1 MNEQMVDILMNVK
14 TRFNE
19 DLEKS
24 DGDIR
29 TIEKFFAECVWKKDF
44 SQIEHITKFLEV
56 EFLDEVE
63 DENELQKKSYILGKI
78 HAMIELANYLSLPR
92 EVEEKVQH
100 LTPNQQKLLTYIFHE
115 GQVTPSQI
123 NIALEI
129 NNKQLVSNILREL
142 RLKDLIYVIP
152 AGKKRWYTIT
162 PLGKEVIGH
171 YSEIGVA
178 VEEQALHPMDAMEVE
193 NKKETV
199 QEKPLEKS
207 LDQVIFNFYHDFT
220 ANQYKNSWKQTRH
233 RTGYERRG
241 CAFTKERGLRN
252 EFRI

>member
-1 MNEQMVDILMNVK
+1 
-14 TRFNE
+14 
-19 DLEKS
+19 
-24 DGDIR
+24 
-29 TIEKFFAECVWKKDF
+29 
-44 SQIEHITKFLEV
+44 
-56 EFLDEVE
+56 
-63 DENELQKKSYILGKI
+63 
-78 HAMIELANYLSLPR
+78 MIELANYLSLPR

-152 AGKKRWYTIT
+152 AGKKRWYTIS

-178 VEEQALHPMDAMEVE
+178 VEEQALHPMDSIEVE

-241 CAFTKERGLRN
+241 CSFTKERGLTN